1 MKKTLLF
8 YIFATLCFLPVILLR
23 DYTPANELRYLSI
36 ADEALRQ
43 GHLFAFTNHG
53 AVYADKPPLFL
64 WLVMLVR
71 LTPSFLQHLL
81 LGMLTVLPA
90 YVTIEVTADTMHFEG
105 RERTLMRLLTLTTGL
120 FLVSM
125 LTLRMDML
133 MCMFIMLAVRQFY
146 RCYNSGRPHESF
158 LLPLYIFLGVF
169 TKGPYGAMIPL
180 AVIIAF
186 LVVKG
191 RLSDF
196 FRVLGWRS
204 WTLLIA
210 LFGLWFGAVYAEG
223 GTAYLSDLVF
233 HQTVGRAYHSFHHR
247 EPVYYYLYMM
257 WPLLLPWTF
266 AMVYAAWNSLRK
278 KSVDSESQRLM
289 TIGCMTTFVILSIV
303 SAKLSIYFLPFVPFA
318 AALTT
323 KMITQKMPSWTLA
336 IGYVPFALTF
346 PAFLTVQGHLEVL
359 KPHTAAPVIAALT
372 IISMGAI
379 TALVTLRQHD
389 SYHSVVAMAGGLLV
403 GASIA
408 GFAMPKINKYIG
420 FHELCQEALE
430 IGHETHASQYVAV
443 GIRHHENM
451 CVFLGT
457 EPVGLDSTVTPRPLP
472 ARSGDGKK
480 GRARIAKTTAY
491 ETCWQLHSRVLG
503 ESFSL
508 KPRDLQIFF
517 VSLPL

>member
-1 MKKTLLF
+1 MKKTLIF
-8 YIFATLCFLPVILLR
+8 YTLVTLCLLPVILLR

-43 GHLFAFTNHG
+43 GHIFAFTNHG
-53 AVYADKPPLFL
+53 AIYADKPPLFL

-71 LTPSFLQHLL
+71 LMPSALQHLL
-81 LGMLTVLPA
+81 FGLLTVLPA
-90 YVTIEVTADTMHFEG
+90 YVTIEVTADTMHFQGHEQ
-105 RERTLMRLLTLTTGL
+105 TLMRLLTLTTGL

-146 RCYNSGRPHESF
+146 RCYDSSRPHENL

-186 LVVKG
+186 LIVKG

-223 GTAYLSDLVF
+223 GATYLSDLVF
-233 HQTVGRAYHSFHHR
+233 HQTVGRAYHSFHHG

-289 TIGCMTTFVILSIV
+289 TIGCAATFVILSIV

-318 AALTT
+318 AALTARAVT
-323 KMITQKMPSWTLA
+323 YSLPSWTLA
-336 IGYVPFALTF
+336 IGYAPFVLIF
-346 PAFLTVQGHLEVL
+346 PALLLTGNRLPMLE
-359 KPHTAAPVIAALT
+359 PYHTLPVIIALAV
-372 IISMGAI
+372 ISLGAI
-379 TALVTLRQHD
+379 GALIALRQRGA
-389 SYHSVVAMAGGLLV
+389 YPSVITMAGGLLL
-403 GASIA
+403 GAAVA
-408 GFAMPKINKYIG
+408 GFAMPQINNYIG
-420 FHELCQEALE
+420 FHALCQKALE
-430 IGHETHASQYVAV
+430 IGHEKHVNRYVAV
-443 GIRHHENM
+443 GLRHNENM
-451 CVFLGT
+451 CVFLGSAPESIDSAAT
-457 EPVGLDSTVTPRPLP
+457 LKRYQHVVVMANKDEPKLPKLLRTRRVGNYIV
-472 ARSGDGKK
+472 GYMGK
-480 GRARIAKTTAY
+480 
-491 ETCWQLHSRVLG
+491 LSH
-503 ESFSL
+503 
-508 KPRDLQIFF
+508 
-517 VSLPL
+517 